1 MEESNKRIIKNTV
14 YLYIRMLIMTA
25 LGFFTTRIVL
35 EKLGVSDYGIYS
47 LVGGFVSMFTVLN
60 SILNTG
66 TSRFIAL
73 ALGKEDIEL
82 QKKTFSTSLPY
93 IWALL

>member
-1 MEESNKRIIKNTV
+1 
-14 YLYIRMLIMTA
+14 MTA

-82 QKKTFSTSLPY
+82 TKKDILYLIYPTFGHCFNCILSIRIFRSMVS
-93 IWALL
+93 